1 MRYWM
6 DWNGDSD
13 YNCTIIIIEIQ
24 INKKT
29 INYEK
34 ERL

>member
-13 YNCTIIIIEIQ
+13 YNCTIIIEIQ
-24 INKKT
+24 INKK
-29 INYEK
+29 NNK
-34 ERL
+34 L